1 MALQKPKLTQNDL
14 LDLKEEIDQAK
25 TKKAEYV
32 GQKNALM
39 KQLKD
44 NWGCTTLEQAEK
56 KLASI
61 EKQINELKESIEEKT
76 QALQDKYFTEDESN

>member
-56 KLASI
+56 KLTSI

-76 QALQDKYFTEDESN
+76 AELQSKYFTEDKSE

>member
-44 NWGCTTLEQAEK
+44 TWGCTTLEQAEK

-61 EKQINELKESIEEKT
+61 EKQIADLKSSIEEKT
-76 QALQDKYFTEDESN
+76 AELQSKYFTEDKSE